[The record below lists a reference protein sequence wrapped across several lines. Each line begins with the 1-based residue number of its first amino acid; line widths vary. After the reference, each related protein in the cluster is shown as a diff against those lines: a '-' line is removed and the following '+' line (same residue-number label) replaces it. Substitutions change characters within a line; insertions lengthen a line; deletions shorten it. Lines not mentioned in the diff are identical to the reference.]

1 MENEEQI
8 LTART
13 TEDIRRMMENSQFE
27 IDRAAQR
34 ARHELKAFAGGLAV
48 SLARESIQI
57 N

>member
-1 MENEEQI
+1 VENEEQI